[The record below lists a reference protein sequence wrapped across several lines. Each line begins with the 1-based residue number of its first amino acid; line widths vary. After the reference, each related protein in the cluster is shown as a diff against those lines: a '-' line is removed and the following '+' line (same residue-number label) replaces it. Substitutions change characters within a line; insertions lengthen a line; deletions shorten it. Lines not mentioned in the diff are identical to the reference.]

1 MPTARLAPMSR
12 LTRRVSYCAGGLH
25 ANPPGA
31 VASTHSGWR
40 AMLQSVCPA
49 TAPPNSVS
57 TKLGWEPVWA
67 ATDWGGGR
75 RRAGPAAAR
84 TRVGASVLEETEAVY
99 RQPTGH
105 HEGNARG
112 SGPRAARVVHDADLQ
127 PDQPPPH

>member
-67 ATDWGGGR
+67 ATDWGGGEG
-75 RRAGPAAAR
+75 ATGPGGGPNGGR
-84 TRVGASVLEETEAVY
+84 
-99 RQPTGH
+99 PTGPQKNGVGH
-105 HEGNARG
+105 RPANVPPRG
-112 SGPRAARVVHDADLQ
+112 EGPRFGPPRGR
-127 PDQPPPH
+127 PPPHPPAGA